1 VRQPHRQS
9 LEERRLE
16 LTERSTAQRAALAGS
31 FAPLAAK
38 AAALDRATAAV
49 RSHPLLAAGV
59 AAAVA
64 VLGGRKVFGL
74 VARGVTLFALL
85 RKL

>member
-1 VRQPHRQS
+1 M
-9 LEERRLE
+9 
-16 LTERSTAQRAALAGS
+16 
-31 FAPLAAK
+31 AK
-38 AAALDRATAAV
+38 PSTAAV